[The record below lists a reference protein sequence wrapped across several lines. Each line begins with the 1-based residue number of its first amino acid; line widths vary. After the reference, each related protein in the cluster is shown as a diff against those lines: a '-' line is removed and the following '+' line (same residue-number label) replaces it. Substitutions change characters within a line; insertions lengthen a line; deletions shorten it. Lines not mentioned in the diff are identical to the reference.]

1 MVSGII
7 EFDFQLKMLH
17 SYKNMIIKKSD
28 FYKGKS
34 GVQKTMA
41 RLIGLWLGLVLIGFA
56 LTACGS
62 TRPASVEVAVA
73 TDAATVAP
81 TATPSPTPMPT
92 ETPTP
97 TVTPLPTE
105 TPTPTP
111 FPFPPDFDPATV
123 VQVHEGNRIEVDLDG
138 ERVEV
143 RYLLTQTE
151 PLDQVTGKDALLRNR
166 ELVEGQL
173 LHLERDVSDRDRE
186 GRLLRYVYLPDGRRV
201 NEILIRDGYAQVP
214 NAGADTRYESE
225 LRMAQA
231 DAMLAGKGMWGGQRA
246 RTNRNAILRTGPGSE
261 YESVGTLPAGE
272 PVEVIAKTANGAWY
286 QLADGRWIARF
297 QVDNAPLTLPV
308 QE

>member
-1 MVSGII
+1 MTTRLCSHTTAKSRADARTTGLAGLLFVII
-7 EFDFQLKMLH
+7 
-17 SYKNMIIKKSD
+17 
-28 FYKGKS
+28 
-34 GVQKTMA
+34 
-41 RLIGLWLGLVLIGFA
+41 LG

-62 TRPASVEVAVA
+62 TPPANVEVAVA

-81 TATPSPTPMPT
+81 TATPSPTPILT

-97 TVTPLPTE
+97 TVTVTPMPTE

-111 FPFPPDFDPATV
+111 FPFPPSFDPATV

-151 PLDQVTGKDALLRNR
+151 PLDQVAGDDALLRNR
-166 ELVEGQL
+166 ELVDGQL
-173 LHLERDVSDRDRE
+173 VHLERDASDADRE
-186 GRLLRYVYLPDGRRV
+186 GRLLRYVYLPDGRMV
-201 NEILIRDGYAQVP
+201 NEILIREGYAQVP
-214 NAGADTRYESE
+214 NAGQDTRYEAE

-246 RTNRNAILRTGPGSE
+246 RTNRNAILRTGPGPNF
-261 YESVGTLPAGE
+261 ESAGTLPTGE
-272 PVEVIAKTANGAWY
+272 HVDIIAKTANGAWY